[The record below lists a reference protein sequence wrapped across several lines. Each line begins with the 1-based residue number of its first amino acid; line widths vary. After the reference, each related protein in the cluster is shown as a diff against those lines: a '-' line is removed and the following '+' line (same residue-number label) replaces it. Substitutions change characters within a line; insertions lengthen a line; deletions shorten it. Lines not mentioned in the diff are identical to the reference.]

1 MYEQLPIWA
10 GFFESLGFEVV
21 LSEKSSRELYFLGQ
35 HTVASDTA
43 CYPAKLM
50 HGHIESLLDKGVDFI
65 FLPARA
71 IILTSAIR

>member
-1 MYEQLPIWA
+1 MYEQLPLWS

-21 LSEKSSRELYFLGQ
+21 LSEKSSRQLYFKGQ

-50 HGHIESLLDKGVDFI
+50 HGHIESLLDRGADFI
-65 FLPARA
+65 FCPARA
-71 IILTSAIR
+71 II